1 MVTHC
6 VNETHGAGKGAGT
19 HRDAL
24 WSAHSSPR
32 GAGFFGSDPHVR
44 VRYRNHCQ
52 WLLELSCTASHQQP
66 GVATM
71 SWGSPPPEPKHAAS
85 SESES
90 QRLSS
95 LMMTQI
101 VSVCFTAVAGTLVLG
116 LCLDTIRLR
125 SSMSL
130 RRRRLRGHYIR
141 PQPPEQPPSL
151 VQGRDA
157 ESRFHGWQC
166 RRSLKHGAALMVL
179 SALLWAHAAI
189 RAPCLAVVACS
200 CLLLTMVVAPG
211 NILMSRLLVVL
222 RVRDEVSWQA
232 FRLITVQMVVVL
244 DIVLLYLLYVMNT
257 GPPIDPEWP
266 HSSSCTSRLQLPQW
280 PWLQDLLPAVPGWV
294 DPADTTI
301 DVLSMHFPPIN
312 AMIAAFFTIGA
323 VGLHNLDPAIC
334 LAEVSLQVIMSLIII
349 SFPRQSFDMDGYM
362 KVYGLVSQ
370 WVSFGFGVFAITT
383 LYAPHSREVFEV
395 QQFHDRSDDSAAST
409 DQCAVCL
416 DRTVTEVFL
425 PCGHRCCKPCC
436 DRILATSRSCPLCR
450 EATLAAVH
458 MY

>member
-1 MVTHC
+1 
-6 VNETHGAGKGAGT
+6 
-19 HRDAL
+19 
-24 WSAHSSPR
+24 
-32 GAGFFGSDPHVR
+32 
-44 VRYRNHCQ
+44 
-52 WLLELSCTASHQQP
+52 
-66 GVATM
+66 
-71 SWGSPPPEPKHAAS
+71 
-85 SESES
+85 
-90 QRLSS
+90 
-95 LMMTQI
+95 
-101 VSVCFTAVAGTLVLG
+101 
-116 LCLDTIRLR
+116 
-125 SSMSL
+125 
-130 RRRRLRGHYIR
+130 
-141 PQPPEQPPSL
+141 
-151 VQGRDA
+151 
-157 ESRFHGWQC
+157 
-166 RRSLKHGAALMVL
+166 
-179 SALLWAHAAI
+179 
-189 RAPCLAVVACS
+189 
-200 CLLLTMVVAPG
+200 MVVAPG
-211 NILMSRLLVVL
+211 NILMSRLLVEL

-257 GPPIDPEWP
+257 GPTIDPERP

-383 LYAPHSREVFEV
+383 LYAPHSREVFEI
-395 QQFHDRSDDSAAST
+395 QQFQERSDDSAAST

-416 DRTVTEVFL
+416 DRTVSEVFL
-425 PCGHRCCKPCC
+425 PCGHRCCKPCS

-450 EATLAAVH
+450 EPTLAAVH